1 MILFNFNLLSHHYHD
16 HDPSSST
23 SIPFNPITCMLL
35 PYPALLALYDTNV
48 PRLVNPSA
56 PPLFPDILPLTLL
69 YFSRNHFR
77 FLSQPTFSPL
87 TFLRHSSFLLMTS
100 ILATFF
106 FVFIIS
112 ESPVHEGSRRDYS
125 CLYLYLNGRR
135 STVPLPVSY
144 VSCCISSH
152 SSYYPHRHLIKLFS
166 PFLS

>member
-1 MILFNFNLLSHHYHD
+1 
-16 HDPSSST
+16 
-23 SIPFNPITCMLL
+23 MLL

-56 PPLFPDILPLTLL
+56 PPVSQHCTPYTLL

-77 FLSQPTFSPL
+77 FLSQTTPSPL
-87 TFLRHSSFLLMTS
+87 TFLRHSSFLMTS
-100 ILATFF
+100 FSTTFF

-125 CLYLYLNGRR
+125 SLYLYLNGRR

-152 SSYYPHRHLIKLFS
+152 SSYPHRHLIKLFS
-166 PFLS
+166 PLLS